1 MDLKTF
7 IADPGRRAALAK
19 ACDTTPEYLYQLS
32 VGWRGRRPSKSLAR
46 LIARESARIG
56 PDGVPLGQLR
66 PGAGAVDQHQV
77 VAEGLEK
84 DPDEGRIVQL
94 ESA

>member
-56 PDGVPLGQLR
+56 PVGVPLGELR
-66 PGAGAVDQHQV
+66 PGAVAAHHDQV
-77 VAEGLEK
+77 VAQGLEK
-84 DPDEGRIVQL
+84 DPDQGRIVAV
-94 ESA
+94 EGA

>member
-46 LIARESARIG
+46 LIAR
-56 PDGVPLGQLR
+56 
-66 PGAGAVDQHQV
+66 
-77 VAEGLEK
+77 
-84 DPDEGRIVQL
+84 
-94 ESA
+94 